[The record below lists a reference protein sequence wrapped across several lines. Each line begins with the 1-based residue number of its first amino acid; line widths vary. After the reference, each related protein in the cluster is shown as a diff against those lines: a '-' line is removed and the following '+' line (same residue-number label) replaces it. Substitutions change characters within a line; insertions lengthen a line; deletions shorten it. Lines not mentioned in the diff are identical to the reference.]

1 MWVLRVMT
9 FNLSKFRSICAI
21 IFIFLLP
28 IALDFF
34 KSVFCFQN
42 FSLNTDTG
50 TRTDQDK
57 EVETEDTFDD
67 DKASLPPQH
76 SYFLEYVQSPRKKF
90 VCGGDKFVP
99 ALA

>member
-9 FNLSKFRSICAI
+9 FDLLKSRSICAI
-21 IFIFLLP
+21 TFIFLLLTG
-28 IALDFF
+28 LDFF
-34 KSVFCFQN
+34 NVFCFQN

-57 EVETEDTFDD
+57 EVETEDTFDN
-67 DKASLPPQH
+67 DKASVPPQH

-90 VCGGDKFVP
+90 VCGCEKFVP